1 MESVLQQ
8 VIYTSIASPLLDGGE
23 IFKIVS
29 DAAQKNRKLEI
40 TGMLVIVQGRF
51 FQAIEGPPQ
60 NIDRLLNSLHND
72 PRHHSFRVLRR
83 RSIEFRQFPNWSM
96 RRFRLDDARTAR
108 RVFRELLNRTDD
120 AARILR
126 KFEAYV
132 DSGSELAA

>member
-1 MESVLQQ
+1 MESALQQ

-60 NIDRLLNSLHND
+60 SVDKLLNSLNND

-83 RSIEFRQFPNWSM
+83 RSIELRQFPNWSM
-96 RRFRLDDARTAR
+96 RRFRIDDARTAR
-108 RVFRELLNRTDD
+108 RVFHELLNRTDD

-126 KFEAYV
+126 RFEAYV

>member
-1 MESVLQQ
+1 MESALQQ

-29 DAAQKNRKLEI
+29 DAAQKNRRLEI

-60 NIDRLLNSLHND
+60 NIDKLLNSLNND
-72 PRHHSFRVLRR
+72 PRHHSVRVLRR
-83 RSIEFRQFPNWSM
+83 NSIELRQFPNWSM
-96 RRFRLDDARTAR
+96 RRFRIDDARTAR

-132 DSGSELAA
+132 ESSAELAA

>member
-1 MESVLQQ
+1 MESALQQ

-23 IFKIVS
+23 MFKIVS

-51 FQAIEGPPQ
+51 FQAIEGPPH
-60 NIDRLLNSLHND
+60 NIDKLLNSLNND
-72 PRHHSFRVLRR
+72 PRHHSVRVLRR
-83 RSIEFRQFPNWSM
+83 KSIEFRQFPNWSM
-96 RRFRLDDARTAR
+96 RRFRIEDARTAR

-120 AARILR
+120 AARVLR
-126 KFEAYV
+126 RFEAYV

>member
-1 MESVLQQ
+1 MESALQQ

-29 DAAQKNRKLEI
+29 DAAQKNRRLGI

-60 NIDRLLNSLHND
+60 NIDKLLNSLNND
-72 PRHHSFRVLRR
+72 PRHHSVRVLRR
-83 RSIEFRQFPNWSM
+83 NSIELRQFPNWSM
-96 RRFRLDDARTAR
+96 RRFRIDDARTAR

-120 AARILR
+120 
-126 KFEAYV
+126 
-132 DSGSELAA
+132 